1 MAYKFV
7 VNTNSY
13 KDMACSKK
21 NWEKGTVNDFMHAI
35 NGWSIR
41 ENNLKHVEWRIGYF
55 GGWAALGVDG
65 MDAWN
70 EYKAWED
77 GHQRKNYIKFWDS
90 MCEFDRTQQVKLYG
104 FCQGYFDVREVIEKL
119 RKDGSVRIMFEDYYD
134 PRQFNKNMKGCY
146 IEITKC

>member
-55 GGWAALGVDG
+55 GGWAASGVDG

-77 GHQRKNYIKFWDS
+77 GHQRKNYIKLLNYISRLARLFY
-90 MCEFDRTQQVKLYG
+90 LYM
-104 FCQGYFDVREVIEKL
+104 FRIPH
-119 RKDGSVRIMFEDYYD
+119 RKE
-134 PRQFNKNMKGCY
+134 
-146 IEITKC
+146 EIHTINLQN